1 MATIFYSN
9 HLMCLASLVE
19 SDMATMTII
28 LSEDLLSLQV
38 PVQLP
43 VLVHG
48 EVVEVPWDYAEMTLL
63 FIHTLKW

>member
-48 EVVEVPWDYAEMTLL
+48 EVVVVP
-63 FIHTLKW
+63 

>member
-1 MATIFYSN
+1 MCMASV
-9 HLMCLASLVE
+9 VE

-48 EVVEVPWDYAEMTLL
+48 EVVEVP
-63 FIHTLKW
+63 